1 MSEMT
6 PSKAKYVGI
15 LIPIRSGTIDKVK
28 LFLNPWLLNMMK
40 INSSFFFFWLLS
52 GEQTKQDRWVFGLEK
67 WHVYH
72 PYLAGLNKVHV
83 TSIVRVER
91 ILPVLIARNRI

>member
-40 INSSFFFFWLLS
+40 INSSFFFF
-52 GEQTKQDRWVFGLEK
+52 DF
-67 WHVYH
+67 
-72 PYLAGLNKVHV
+72 
-83 TSIVRVER
+83 
-91 ILPVLIARNRI
+91 